1 MKSAQLNSL
10 RGRTWELGT
19 LELGSGSQSKVHQMF
34 ARAAL
39 PGLTSSTHLQN
50 SAYKQTVTIAM
61 DPLSMISA
69 AISVAVSIDKL
80 VTTLKRNVRECGDVG
95 SRVRRLVPILND
107 LHESFSTCP
116 DSKVRAPIAFLDA
129 LINILGEAEELVASC
144 ADVSSTASTITKARR
159 TFAKAWNADDTA
171 QAFVSVNQKIDS
183 VLQELTL
190 LQTTQLLVRMKT
202 TDGDRVGERFRKDP
216 PQQSPDDE
224 NSILGRGSFAV
235 TFRMVNSKDGRVY
248 AVKRVNT
255 VYAAESGVTRLAL
268 ARECEIL
275 QRLTHPHIARYF
287 LDYDSHDDQYFNI
300 VMELVEGGTLAKK
313 VMCTP
318 APTEVVIVE
327 WARQMASAMSY
338 MHGEGVLH
346 RDLKPDNV
354 MLTSSSKI
362 KFIDF
367 GLASAFTS
375 EACQHTQVG
384 APTYSSY
391 EKLCASGYDGRDDVW
406 AVGCILLELVI
417 RARYALLCTLSA
429 TSGGYLPHHV
439 LPLQATERNL
449 SSRRSSSN
457 RDPRRAA
464 RPSRRRLS
472 HVRRRGPAPPAAT
485 TAGKALY
492 FFPACSLAGPA
503 ARLACHNS
511 SYAVVQT
518 HCE

>member
-1 MKSAQLNSL
+1 MKSAHLNSL
-10 RGRTWELGT
+10 CGRTWELGT
-19 LELGSGSQSKVHQMF
+19 LELGSGSQAQVHPVI
-34 ARAAL
+34 ARAAR
-39 PGLTSSTHLQN
+39 PSSPHVPH
-50 SAYKQTVTIAM
+50 SASTPPVTIAM

-80 VTTLKRNVRECGDVG
+80 VTTLKRNVRECRDVG
-95 SRVRRLVPILND
+95 GRVRRLVPILND
-107 LHESFSTCP
+107 LRESFSKCP
-116 DSKVRAPIAFLDA
+116 DSNVPAPTAFLDA
-129 LINILGEAEELVASC
+129 LINILGEAKELVASC
-144 ADVSSTASTITKARR
+144 ADGSTASTVAKARKA
-159 TFAKAWNADDTA
+159 FDKAWSADDIA
-171 QAFVSVNQKIDS
+171 QDFASVNQKIDS

-190 LQTTQLLVRMKT
+190 LQTTQLLVRMKSA
-202 TDGDRVGERFRKDP
+202 DGDLVGERFRKDP
-216 PQQSPDDE
+216 PPQGPDDE

-255 VYAAESGVTRLAL
+255 IHAAESGVTRPAL
-268 ARECEIL
+268 AKECEIL

-318 APTEVVIVE
+318 APTEVEVVE

-375 EACQHTQVG
+375 KACQHTQVG
-384 APTYSSY
+384 ATTYASY
-391 EKLCASGYDGRDDVW
+391 EKLCGSGYDGRDDVW

-429 TSGGYLPHHV
+429 TGRVFTALRLTFAGY
-439 LPLQATERNL
+439 
-449 SSRRSSSN
+449 
-457 RDPRRAA
+457 RAQ
-464 RPSRRRLS
+464 S
-472 HVRRRGPAPPAAT
+472 V
-485 TAGKALY
+485 
-492 FFPACSLAGPA
+492 F
-503 ARLACHNS
+503 
-511 SYAVVQT
+511 QT
-518 HCE
+518 IQQ